1 MARNDALLKLH
12 KRLVDRRNALRAVLT
27 REVDDLNISDR
38 AGDEADAAFDSGADE
53 ISCSLAEIEGRE
65 LSYIEKAISKLK
77 HGTYGICEHCQRRIP
92 VARLNALPY
101 SVYCMPCQRE
111 MEKHPH
117 DFNDRIGSSWEKV
130 YDNARRYSDEPTK
143 LDLAALEK
151 E

>member
-12 KRLVDRRNALRAVLT
+12 KRLVDRRNSLRAVLS

-38 AGDEADAAFDSGADE
+38 SGDEADAAFDSGADE

-65 LSYIEKAISKLK
+65 LSLIEKAISKLK
-77 HGTYGICEHCQRRIP
+77 HGTYGICEHCQRKIP

-111 MEKHPH
+111 LEKHPH
-117 DFNDRIGSSWEKV
+117 EFNDRLSSNWEKV
-130 YDNARRYSDEPTK
+130 YDNARRYSDEPSK
-143 LDLAALEK
+143 IDLAALEK